1 MLEEPM
7 EMLEEGGY
15 GGDVGGDAGGR
26 DGRGGGRDYLTNFFV
41 FLFPGAGSG
50 MLKGGFW
57 FLFFTAMRLSNVSF
71 HCRVS

>member
-1 MLEEPM
+1 MLEELM

-15 GGDVGGDAGGR
+15 GGDVGGDA
-26 DGRGGGRDYLTNFFV
+26 GGRDYLTNFFV

-57 FLFFTAMRLSNVSF
+57 FLFFTAMRLSNVLSL
-71 HCRVS
+71 